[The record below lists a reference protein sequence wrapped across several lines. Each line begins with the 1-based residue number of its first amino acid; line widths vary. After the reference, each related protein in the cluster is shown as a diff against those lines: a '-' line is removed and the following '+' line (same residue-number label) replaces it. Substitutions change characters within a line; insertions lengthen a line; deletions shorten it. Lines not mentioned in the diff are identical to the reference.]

1 MYQWYIGMVGHSTK
15 LYHNIFF
22 HKAFVAAMG
31 EYHQWLP
38 NIILS
43 DQVAWGVKQVHEKC
57 LVYVE

>member
-1 MYQWYIGMVGHSTK
+1 MVGHSTK